1 MELLRYKKDARSIPV
16 SGEQDGVIGIS
27 THSHFII
34 TQDKAYLNESDSEP
48 VAMGTHLQYIINVA
62 RA

>member
-1 MELLRYKKDARSIPV
+1 MELLRYKKDVRSIPV

-27 THSHFII
+27 THSHFTI
-34 TQDKAYLNESDSEP
+34 TQDKSYLNESDSEP